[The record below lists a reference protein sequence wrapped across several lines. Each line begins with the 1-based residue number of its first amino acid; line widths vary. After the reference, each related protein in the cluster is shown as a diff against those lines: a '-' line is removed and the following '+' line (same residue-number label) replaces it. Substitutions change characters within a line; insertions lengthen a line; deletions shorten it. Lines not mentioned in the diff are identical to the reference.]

1 MEINSFEYYCERA
14 KLFLSYLDENNIV
27 TILSYRSEAWVDLNV
42 RINSGSKRRIKN
54 LNDIIDNLI
63 IGNNP
68 LSFDQRFAI
77 LEMFQTNLNER
88 KDALIKKKVDLF
100 KKIVS
105 NGIITS
111 NIVINDAI
119 VIQNSFFLPICESD
133 KNVLKEIIHK
143 SMLNRLDDFRAKH
156 GLER

>member
-1 MEINSFEYYCERA
+1 
-14 KLFLSYLDENNIV
+14 
-27 TILSYRSEAWVDLNV
+27 
-42 RINSGSKRRIKN
+42 
-54 LNDIIDNLI
+54 
-63 IGNNP
+63 
-68 LSFDQRFAI
+68 
-77 LEMFQTNLNER
+77 MFQTNLNER